1 MHLFEQK
8 IICQLSNR
16 TILSIVGLMLMLP
29 LHAVSAQQSELV
41 DFLRI
46 TATVQPTLED
56 STVAGRLDVS
66 FRMRKDADSVYLN
79 GMGMHISQSVNPAV
93 RVSASDDKVWFS
105 GNFQHNLEYTASFD
119 YVASPK
125 QAMYFTG
132 NQIWTQGQGKN
143 TSHWLPSIDDM
154 NEKIEFDLSVIA
166 PSDKTVIAN
175 GKLLEVVQVD
185 FNSKIWNF
193 DMTHPMSSY
202 LVAVVIGDF
211 NKTVIRSE
219 SGVPIELYFTPSD
232 SLKTEPT
239 YRYTGEIFNFLEKEI
254 GVSYPWQNY
263 KQVPVRDFLYAG
275 MENTTATI
283 FSEAFVV
290 DSIGFTD
297 RNYVNV
303 NAHELAHQ
311 WFGNLVTARS
321 GTHHWL
327 QEGFSTYYAQLAE
340 KEVFGDD
347 YFYWKLYQ
355 SAEQLLAMSEEGRGE
370 SLLNPSA
377 GSLTFYEKGA
387 WALHILKELIGDE
400 AFSEAVK
407 NYLHAN
413 AYQNAI
419 TDDFIAEI
427 EKVTDVDISR
437 WKEDW
442 LRQTAFKASRVFEFL
457 MKSEFMNRYFDLV
470 SRRDVP
476 LEEKYNILET
486 AIRSGNSFIADEAIF
501 QLGNETPEAVK
512 ELYLLGFQRNDV
524 YIRQS
529 LAYSFYPTVPQI
541 FQNECE
547 SLLTDNSYVTRE
559 AALLSLW
566 NSFPQA
572 QPRYLDATSGI
583 QGFQNK
589 SFRHLWLSLALAT
602 NDYREEQKAKFKR
615 ELQEDTAADKSF
627 EIRESAFQNINRL
640 HLNGIDLFNPEVT
653 DNLINGCV
661 HHYWRFRDYCRQLLD
676 SLMEK
681 ELFKA
686 LVIERFYTYSEKER
700 AYLNKKFEME

>member
-1 MHLFEQK
+1 MRQLERK
-8 IICQLSNR
+8 IWSQCPERAVWCVIFGLISLPFN
-16 TILSIVGLMLMLP
+16 ILI
-29 LHAVSAQQSELV
+29 AQQTEVV

-46 TATVQPTLED
+46 AATVQPKLQT
-56 STVAGRLDVS
+56 STVEGRLDVS
-66 FRMRKDADSVYLN
+66 FRMKKDADSVYLD
-79 GMGMHISQSVNPAV
+79 GIGMHILQSVNPAV
-93 RVSASDDKVWFS
+93 RVSASDDKVWFH
-105 GNFQHNLEYTASFD
+105 GKFQDSVEYTASFD
-119 YVASPK
+119 YVATPR

-132 NQIWTQGQGKN
+132 DQIWTQGQGKN

-166 PSDKTVIAN
+166 APGKTVIAN
-175 GKLLEVVQVD
+175 GKLLAVEHGADSTRWQ
-185 FNSKIWNF
+185 F
-193 DMTHPMSSY
+193 DMKQPMSSY
-202 LVAVVIGDF
+202 LLAVVVGDF
-211 NKTVIRSE
+211 NKISMHSE
-219 SGVPIELYFTPSD
+219 SGTPIELYYTPSD

-254 GVSYPWQNY
+254 GVAYPWQNY

-311 WFGNLVTARS
+311 WFGNLVTAGS

-327 QEGFSTYYAQLAE
+327 QEGFSTYFAQLAE
-340 KEVFGDD
+340 KEVFGED

-355 SAEQLLAMSEEGRGE
+355 SAEQLLAMSEEGKGE

-400 AFSEAVK
+400 AFSKAIK
-407 NYLHAN
+407 NYLESN
-413 AYQNAI
+413 AYQNAV
-419 TDDFIAEI
+419 TEDFIAEV
-427 EKVTDVDISR
+427 EEQTDVDISQWR
-437 WKEDW
+437 ADW
-442 LRQTAFKASRVFEFL
+442 LEQTAFKVNRVFEFL
-457 MKSEFMNRYFDLV
+457 MKSEFMSRYFDLV

-501 QLGNETPEAVK
+501 QLGNESLEAVK
-512 ELYLLGFQRNDV
+512 ELYLLAFMRSDV

-529 LAYSFYPTVPQI
+529 LAYAFHPTVPASLQT
-541 FQNECE
+541 EYE
-547 SLLTDNSYVTRE
+547 SLLTDKSYVTRE

-566 NSFPQA
+566 NSFPEAQA
-572 QPRYLDATSGI
+572 RYLDATSEI
-583 QGFQNK
+583 QGFQNR
-589 SFRHLWLSLALAT
+589 SFRHLWLSLALVT
-602 NDYREEQKAKFKR
+602 NNYRDGQKAGFKR
-615 ELQEDTAADKSF
+615 ELQDDTAADKSF

-640 HLNGIDLFNPEVT
+640 DLNGVDLFNPELI
-653 DNLINGCV
+653 DNLVNGCV
-661 HHYWRFRDYCRQLLD
+661 HHYWRFRDFCRELLD
-676 SLMEK
+676 SKMQNERIK
-681 ELFKA
+681 SG
-686 LVIERFYTYSEKER
+686 VIERFFTYSEKEQ
-700 AYLNKKFEME
+700 AYLNRKFGIE